1 MKQYLNKTFLQLGRG
16 FQFSTP
22 PPPSLAD
29 AANLTSTAPWT
40 VLGSV
45 LLRAQQGDLRAVE
58 VLPELM
64 MRDNGA
70 LVWNACIQLIG
81 FAGCRSFVLDTA
93 QRFLSNPND
102 LGVQWYI
109 ADMLRNGCTL
119 RSVAPLL
126 DLHAAA
132 TDQYAR
138 RHIEHCLSTV
148 LEEEPGDL
156 DQGPEEH
163 EVPDPDYPE
172 PFTEYRTV
180 LDRAGYTEQVRAVS
194 AQVAQRLASPDQPV
208 TAGQALDLPGL
219 ALRLHARIRSGA
231 ENSSRMEWERMCFE
245 AATGINCSEFYKEGN
260 LQRLAALAILEG
272 FLDSRAAARFE
283 LGIRYFFAHPIET

>member
-29 AANLTSTAPWT
+29 AANLTSTDPWT

-81 FAGCRSFVLDTA
+81 FAGSRSFVLDTA

-119 RSVAPLL
+119 RAVAPLL

-132 TDQYAR
+132 TDQDAR

-180 LDRAGYTEQVRAVS
+180 LDRAEYTEQVRAVS
-194 AQVAQRLASPDQPV
+194 AEVARRLSSPDQPV
-208 TAGQALDLPGL
+208 TAGQPLDLPGL
-219 ALRLHARIRSGA
+219 ASRLHARIRSGA

-245 AATGINCSEFYKEGN
+245 ASTGINCADFYKEGN

-272 FLDSRAAARFE
+272 FLDSRAEARIE
-283 LGIRYFFAHPIET
+283 LGVRYFFGHSIES